1 LTLAV
6 FTSKIHLYH
15 MEKHILKA
23 VKRTLVG
30 RKVSSLRKQGIT
42 PANIYGKN
50 IKSAAVQVN
59 VKDFIQVFKQAGETG
74 LVELQLEDKK
84 LPVLIH
90 NIQVDPI
97 TEEPLHVD
105 FYQVNLK
112 EKVNAAVKLDIIGES
127 VAVKDKIGVLLN
139 LLSEIEVEA
148 LPGDLPENIKVD
160 VSNLKTVDET
170 IKVKDLKLSDKVKI
184 ITDGE
189 LDVVKVVPLVSKEAE
204 KMAQEEAAA
213 AVQAEEAKEGEKP
226 AETREEDGQKKTE
239 EKTTE
244 APADKQTSK

>member
-1 LTLAV
+1 
-6 FTSKIHLYH
+6 

-226 AETREEDGQKKTE
+226 AETKEEDGQKKTE

>member
-1 LTLAV
+1 
-6 FTSKIHLYH
+6 

-50 IKSAAVQVN
+50 IKSASVQVN

-226 AETREEDGQKKTE
+226 AETKEEDGQKKTE

>member
-1 LTLAV
+1 
-6 FTSKIHLYH
+6 

-139 LLSEIEVEA
+139 LLSELEVEA
-148 LPGDLPENIKVD
+148 LPGDLPEKINVD
-160 VSNLKTVDET
+160 VSILKAVGET

-226 AETREEDGQKKTE
+226 AETKEEDGQKKTE

>member
-1 LTLAV
+1 
-6 FTSKIHLYH
+6 

-105 FYQVNLK
+105 FYQVNMK
-112 EKVNAAVKLDIIGES
+112 EKVKAEVPLEFIGES
-127 VAVKDKIGVLLN
+127 KVVKEGSGIFSVIID
-139 LLSEIEVEA
+139 EISVEC
-148 LPGDLPENIKVD
+148 LPGDLVD
-160 VSNLKTVDET
+160 HIDVDISSLKEFGDA
-170 IKVKDLKLSDKVKI
+170 IRLSDLTLPK
-184 ITDGE
+184 GME
-189 LDVVKVVPLVSKEAE
+189 LMQDDTSVICMV
-204 KMAQEEAAA
+204 EE
-213 AVQAEEAKEGEKP
+213 P
-226 AETREEDGQKKTE
+226 KKTE
-239 EKTTE
+239 EAPVVEAEEKVEAKAGEEKEEGEKTE
-244 APADKQTSK
+244 EEKK